1 MSTATMNFSQADT
14 VNTASRNVARSQSRL
29 SLAALF
35 SVVSSTL
42 AMARAVPQTGR
53 VSAKQV
59 EQMRA
64 LAKAI

>member
-1 MSTATMNFSQADT
+1 MTTATMNFSQAGT
-14 VNTASRNVARSQSRL
+14 VNNASRNVARSQ

-53 VSAKQV
+53 VRAKQV

-64 LAKAI
+64 LATAI